1 MGVYCVLGANTS
13 TYSTKAANTGINM
26 TTPADYTTPTTSKVI
41 TLSEEVKPALLTR
54 AEIAFLRGQL
64 NPSPDFAKALRYR
77 IIKKL
82 KIFLDLE
89 LPLLK
94 EASKN
99 WPNLEATLRP
109 LVTTNSHLVTTCS
122 YLQNNDLTTLILGW
136 TGGDLNPRPPAC
148 EAGVCTSLAA
158 AHTTELPA
166 HFLGWG

>member
-1 MGVYCVLGANTS
+1 
-13 TYSTKAANTGINM
+13 M
-26 TTPADYTTPTTSKVI
+26 T
-41 TLSEEVKPALLTR
+41 EEVKPALLTR
-54 AEIAFLRGQL
+54 AEIAFLRGQI
-64 NPSPDFAKALRYR
+64 NPNPDFAKALRYR

-122 YLQNNDLTTLILGW
+122 YLQNNDLTTLILEW

-148 EAGVCTSLAA
+148 EAGVCTSLSSCSY
-158 AHTTELPA
+158 H
-166 HFLGWG
+166 